1 MGVIRK
7 GARAQAKAA
16 EAEAGLA
23 EAEAKVAQEQA
34 AAIARAL
41 HEDEVHRHADLEEVA
56 GKEAEAVPWSRHAAA
71 DAGTQAVPD
80 RQEHSRLCP
89 LISVV
94 GGARRARGPGPEPRG
109 AGARGGG
116 GAGRGPGPE
125 TGDRGPGAGSAGHE
139 HAPLRGAANA
149 VLPWML

>member
-1 MGVIRK
+1 METVIMGVIRK

-41 HEDEVHRHADLEEVA
+41 HEDEVHRRADLEEVA
-56 GKEAEAVPWSRHAAA
+56 GEEAEAVPWSRHAAA

-89 LISVV
+89 LIGVV
-94 GGARRARGPGPEPRG
+94 DAGGYPEKPEFAACRFMAIPPVPRSLMPAQG
-109 AGARGGG
+109 TRT
-116 GAGRGPGPE
+116 RICLQF
-125 TGDRGPGAGSAGHE
+125 R
-139 HAPLRGAANA
+139 
-149 VLPWML
+149 VL